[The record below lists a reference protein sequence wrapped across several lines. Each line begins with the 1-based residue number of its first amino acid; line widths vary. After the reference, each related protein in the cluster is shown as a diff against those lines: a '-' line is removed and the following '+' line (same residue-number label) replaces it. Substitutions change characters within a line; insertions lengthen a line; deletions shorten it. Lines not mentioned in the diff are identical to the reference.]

1 MSSISVESTNEN
13 QLTVEEYVRFV
24 RIKEEIQQVL
34 DKSNIKESLRRAE
47 ESINGLTIDL
57 TIKCSVCKKKN

>member
-1 MSSISVESTNEN
+1 MSSISVESNNEN

-24 RIKEEIQQVL
+24 RIKEEIQQIL
-34 DKSNIKESLRRAE
+34 DKSKIKESLRQAE

-57 TIKCSVCKKKN
+57 TVKCSVCKKKY